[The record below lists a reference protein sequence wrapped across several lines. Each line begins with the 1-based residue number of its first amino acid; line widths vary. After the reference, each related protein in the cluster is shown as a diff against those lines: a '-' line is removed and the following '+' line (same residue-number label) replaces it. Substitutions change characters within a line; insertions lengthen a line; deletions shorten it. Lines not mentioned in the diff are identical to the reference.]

1 MRKVC
6 WSLGLFGLV
15 MVASAQSRSS
25 FQVPNGITGISVTQ
39 LTSTSFKVALQAGAS
54 INLGW
59 TITPIQ
65 DVFGFWLLDDDNDLV
80 GAGPN
85 IASWSFHSNYAGQG
99 GIVGYKTNP
108 NTGISQGQSQT
119 FTFTSLTGASEGFG
133 AHVRLTNS
141 NTLYTVIGGSVPEP
155 ATLAV
160 LGLGLTAVIRR
171 RRTR

>member
-1 MRKVC
+1 
-6 WSLGLFGLV
+6 

-39 LTSTSFKVALQAGAS
+39 LTSTTFKVALETGAS
-54 INLGW
+54 INLGG

-65 DVFGFWLLDDDNDLV
+65 DVLGFWLLDDDNDLAGS
-80 GAGPN
+80 GASF
-85 IASWSFHSNYAGQG
+85 ASWDFHSNYSGQG

-119 FTFTSLTGASEGFG
+119 FTFTTVTGHSEGYG

-141 NTLYTVIGGSVPEP
+141 NTLYTLIGNSVPEP

-160 LGLGLTAVIRR
+160 LGLGMAAILRR